1 MEKKRNLGFES
12 SRRHWQKRHEPF
24 VVVAAVS
31 VAVAII
37 ESVVVVKLSRPSLVS
52 GLMLMLSVDSDSEV
66 VGASLHQHASLF

>member
-12 SRRHWQKRHEPF
+12 SRRHWCHWQTRHEPV

-31 VAVAII
+31 VAVAVI

-52 GLMLMLSVDSDSEV
+52 GLMLTRTRKLLERRYINMPP
-66 VGASLHQHASLF
+66 FFN

>member
-12 SRRHWQKRHEPF
+12 SRRHWQTRHEP
-24 VVVAAVS
+24 VS

-37 ESVVVVKLSRPSLVS
+37 ESVVVVKLSRPLLVS

-66 VGASLHQHASLF
+66 VGASLHQHGSLF